1 MTSITENTFD
11 INSYLNSLST
21 SDRENMLKEIGKNLD
36 LGEVKMIKESNM
48 EKRRKERLRKSL
60 QKYRNSWKTLRC
72 YEGDMDCDW
81 VNNWW
86 KNNRMTDR
94 NKILK
99 GYEDIIL
106 GSEGNSCWT
115 AITGTDCE
123 WFEESSSLREMINS
137 VMYHNSSGQ
146 DNWGVGTI
154 GGSHEHVD
162 RIFIGSEYIKHF
174 EGDEELFLLKNRYK
188 NVYILDYNNPF
199 LDL

>member
-1 MTSITENTFD
+1 MTSITETQND
-11 INSYLNSLST
+11 ININLYLANLSKT
-21 SDRENMLKEIGKNLD
+21 NREILLKELGKNLEST
-36 LGEVKMIKESNM
+36 EVGIIKASNK
-48 EKRRKERLRKSL
+48 EQLRKVRLQKSL

-72 YEGDMDCDW
+72 SEGDMDGDW
-81 VNNWW
+81 INNWW
-86 KNNRMTDR
+86 KNNKMSDR
-94 NKILK
+94 NKIVK

-106 GSEGNSCWT
+106 GCDGNSCWT

-123 WFEESSSLREMINS
+123 WFDETSCLGDMINS

-162 RIFIGSEYIKHF
+162 RIFIGSDHIKHF
-174 EGDEELFLLKNRYK
+174 ESDEELFLLKNRYK

-199 LDL
+199 K